1 MGERIV
7 TFFGTGNAKPG
18 DDVYRLA
25 YETGKTLAQAGFAI
39 ANGGYGGT
47 MTAAAKAAAEVGG
60 ESIGVTCSAYCAK
73 ANKYISREITT
84 DSLQQRLATLI
95 ELGLGYVVL
104 PGGTGTLLELAMVW
118 ELQNKGFLDETRP
131 IILVGEFWMPA
142 VELIWAG
149 QPKGKRYIKSA
160 EQPEKVKD
168 FLVNVA

>member
-1 MGERIV
+1 MSERIV
-7 TFFGTGNAKPG
+7 TFFGTGSAEPG
-18 DDVYRLA
+18 DNAYQLA
-25 YETGKTLAQAGFAI
+25 YRTAAILSQAGFTI

-47 MTAAAKAAAEVGG
+47 MTAAAKAAAELGG
-60 ESIGVTCSAYCAK
+60 ETVGVTCSAYRAK

-95 ELGLGYVVL
+95 ELGKGYVVL

-118 ELQNKGFLDETRP
+118 ELQNKGFLDQAKP
-131 IILVGEFWMPA
+131 IILVGEFWKPLT
-142 VELIWAG
+142 ELLWAA
-149 QPKGKRYIKSA
+149 QPKSKRYIKSA